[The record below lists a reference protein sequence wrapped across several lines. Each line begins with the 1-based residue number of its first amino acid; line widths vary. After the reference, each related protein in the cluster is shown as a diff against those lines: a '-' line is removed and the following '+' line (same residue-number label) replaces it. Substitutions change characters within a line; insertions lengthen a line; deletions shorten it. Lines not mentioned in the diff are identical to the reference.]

1 MKLYDY
7 TMAPNPRR
15 VRIFLA
21 EKGIQVPSVQV
32 DLSKGEHRQPEF
44 LKINPMAG
52 VPVLELDDGTHIAES
67 VAICRY
73 FEIQKPEPRLM
84 GGPDA
89 KDAANVEMWQR
100 RMELNL
106 LNNTAGAFRNT
117 SEFFKGRIPQVPEY
131 GEVCKQAAAKQLAWL
146 DSVLAGRQFIAGD
159 RYTIAD
165 ITALVAIDFGKLTG
179 IRIDPGHKNL
189 QRWYDAVS
197 SRPSAKA

>member
-1 MKLYDY
+1 MKLYEY

-21 EKGIQVPSVQV
+21 EKGIQVPNVQV
-32 DLSKGEHRQPEF
+32 DLAKAENRKPEF
-44 LKINPMAG
+44 LAINPMGG

-73 FEIQKPEPRLM
+73 FETQKPEPRLM

-89 KDAANVEMWQR
+89 KDAALVEMWQR

-106 LNNTAGAFRNT
+106 LMNTAGAFRNT

-131 GEVCKQAAAKQLAWL
+131 GKICKEAAEKQLQWL
-146 DSVLAGRQFIAGD
+146 DGVMADRQFIAGAKF
-159 RYTIAD
+159 TIAD
-165 ITALVAIDFGKLTG
+165 ITAVVAIDFGKLSG
-179 IRIDPGHKNL
+179 IRIGPAQKNL
-189 QRWYDAVS
+189 QRWYEAVS